1 MSKNKNKSDQ
11 VAAPSFPSLRA
22 VVRHLDQAGFKVS
35 KSKISR
41 DKGKNLIRVNDDGT
55 VPETEVRAYAA
66 NLERK
71 EGSIEDLSD
80 IHARKTSREVESL
93 DLKIEKQRWE
103 LEKEQGKF
111 IPRKEFEA
119 ELAARAMVFESGF
132 RHTFNM
138 KAREWIALVGG
149 KPEKAAEFLLALNRA
164 LDEQLNSYAT
174 VKIFQ
179 VMFSDE
185 EE

>member
-1 MSKNKNKSDQ
+1 MTKKGINTPS
-11 VAAPSFPSLRA
+11 SFPSLRA

-93 DLKIEKQRWE
+93 NLKIEKQRFE
-103 LEKEQGKF
+103 LERDQGKYL
-111 IPRKEFEA
+111 PRKDFEA
-119 ELAARAMVFESGF
+119 ELAARAVILETGLKHSFKTNVG
-132 RHTFNM
+132 
-138 KAREWIALVGG
+138 EWIALVGG
-149 KPEKAAEFLLALNRA
+149 KPEKAPDFLQALHSSLEAE
-164 LDEQLNSYAT
+164 LNSYAT
-174 VKIFQ
+174 TRTFQ
-179 VMFSDE
+179 VMFE